1 MLSVRLRDRPC
12 YGILAHMIE
21 VTRKDSKESAENL
34 VRRFNRRVQQSGLII
49 AVKQGQY
56 FEKPIS
62 KRDRRQKAIIRS
74 QRKALKL
81 KKIKLG
87 QR

>member
-1 MLSVRLRDRPC
+1 LRDRPC
-12 YGILAHMIE
+12 YAIIDLDMIE
-21 VTRKDSKESAENL
+21 VTRKDSKESVDSL
-34 VRRFNRRVQQSGLII
+34 VRRFNRRVQQSGMII
-49 AVKQGQY
+49 TVKQGQY
-56 FEKPIS
+56 FEKQTS
-62 KRDRRQKAIIRS
+62 KRDRRSKAIIRA